1 MLEIVYRPPGS
12 LRPFARNART
22 HSAEQIAEI
31 AASIK
36 RFGWTNPCL
45 IDEEGEIIAGHGR
58 VEAATL
64 AGHEQIPTITLP
76 GLSQAEKRALVIA
89 DNQIPLNAGWNE
101 DLLRGELLEL
111 RGLGEA
117 NEIDFGLGLLGF
129 SDAAL
134 EALLGEGK
142 PKPETGS
149 LADKFMVAPFS
160 VLNARE
166 GWWQERKRAW
176 LALGIKSE
184 LGRGG
189 RDGVPDAPGGGGGG
203 CWGLSNADYAAGA
216 KGKTTDQQRAA
227 KRAPTAAPGGSPM
240 VSGYSAAGE
249 RQAPSGEEGDS
260 GTSIFDP
267 VLCEIAYRWFSP
279 PAGLVLDPFAAKLGK
294 PYVGVDLS
302 GRQLEANRRQGEAL
316 LGPED
321 PQPRWIE
328 GDSRG
333 ISGLARGVLA
343 DLVFSCPPYADLEV
357 YSDHPDDLSTM
368 PWAKF
373 RAAYRE
379 CVAEACSLLRLD
391 RFACFVVGE
400 VRDRKGNY
408 IDFVG
413 ETVQAFRDAGLEFYN
428 EAILITAAGSLPIR
442 AGKQFSASRKL
453 GKTHQNILV
462 FLKGNAKRAVAAC
475 GPVEVDPSLLDE
487 AEEPLMGG

>member
-1 MLEIVYRPPGS
+1 LRSSTARPAS

-149 LADKFMVAPFS
+149 LADTFMVAPFS

-176 LALGIKSE
+176 LALGIESE
-184 LGRGG
+184 CGRGENLLKMSDTILEPDPSKRPENQKARNRVPAYPRG
-189 RDGVPDAPGGGGGG
+189 RRSIPR
-203 CWGLSNADYAAGA
+203 
-216 KGKTTDQQRAA
+216 GKLESSVALGQS
-227 KRAPTAAPGGSPM
+227 AAPPARSRRRRPIAIRI
-240 VSGYSAAGE
+240 SIRRSA
-249 RQAPSGEEGDS
+249 
-260 GTSIFDP
+260 
-267 VLCEIAYRWFSP
+267 
-279 PAGLVLDPFAAKLGK
+279 LGK
-294 PYVGVDLS
+294 L
-302 GRQLEANRRQGEAL
+302 
-316 LGPED
+316 
-321 PQPRWIE
+321 
-328 GDSRG
+328 
-333 ISGLARGVLA
+333 
-343 DLVFSCPPYADLEV
+343 
-357 YSDHPDDLSTM
+357 
-368 PWAKF
+368 
-373 RAAYRE
+373 
-379 CVAEACSLLRLD
+379 
-391 RFACFVVGE
+391 
-400 VRDRKGNY
+400 
-408 IDFVG
+408 
-413 ETVQAFRDAGLEFYN
+413 
-428 EAILITAAGSLPIR
+428 
-442 AGKQFSASRKL
+442 
-453 GKTHQNILV
+453 
-462 FLKGNAKRAVAAC
+462 
-475 GPVEVDPSLLDE
+475 
-487 AEEPLMGG
+487 